1 MTAVQL
7 EHGARTDVGRVREV
21 NEDAYLAA
29 WVRPA
34 GEVEGTEKPELP
46 EADACA

>member
-1 MTAVQL
+1 MSTTGPDERRAANR
-7 EHGARTDVGRVREV
+7 ARWRRR
-21 NEDAYLAA
+21 AAA
-29 WVRPA
+29 WDRTA